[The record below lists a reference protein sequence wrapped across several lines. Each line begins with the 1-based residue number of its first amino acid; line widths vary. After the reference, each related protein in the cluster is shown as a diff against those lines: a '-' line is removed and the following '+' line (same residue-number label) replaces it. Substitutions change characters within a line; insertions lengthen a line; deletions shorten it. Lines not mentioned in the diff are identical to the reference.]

1 MSVSVPVQVHVCEC
15 ASCKDGEQELHHEIN
30 LFVSRL
36 DEQQRR
42 WFAALEAK
50 RRGYGG
56 EKAAALITGIGI
68 KTVRR
73 GCQELDA
80 DLEGRPVG
88 RARVPGGGRHA
99 LEQQDPAIEGDLLEV
114 LEPETAGH
122 PMALVLYKR
131 SSLRN
136 LRDRLKEKGH
146 SVSHP
151 TVGRLLKKLGYSQKA
166 NVRRKEAKA
175 SSPDREAQFA
185 HVEEQKREHLEAGEP
200 VISVD
205 SKKKGTGR
213 RVQEP
218 RAGLAQGGRGGTR
231 P

>member
-1 MSVSVPVQVHVCEC
+1 MPVSTRVQVHVCEC
-15 ASCKDGEQELHHEIN
+15 SSCKDGEQELHHEIN

-50 RRGYGG
+50 RLGYGG
-56 EKAAALITGIGI
+56 EKQVALITGIGS
-68 KTVRR
+68 KTIRR
-73 GCQELDA
+73 GCHELRD

-88 RARVPGGGRHA
+88 HARAPGGGRHA
-99 LEQQDPAIEGDLLEV
+99 IERHDPDIETDLLQV
-114 LEPETAGH
+114 LEPETAGM
-122 PMALVLYKR
+122 PMAVVLYKR

-146 SVSHP
+146 PISHP
-151 TVGRLLKKLGYSQKA
+151 TIGRLLKKLGYSQKA

-175 SSPDREAQFA
+175 SPPEREAQFA
-185 HVEEQKREHLEAGEP
+185 HIEEQKREHFEAGEP

-205 SKKKGTGR
+205 SKKKGTDR
-213 RVQEP
+213 
-218 RAGLAQGGRGGTR
+218 
-231 P
+231 